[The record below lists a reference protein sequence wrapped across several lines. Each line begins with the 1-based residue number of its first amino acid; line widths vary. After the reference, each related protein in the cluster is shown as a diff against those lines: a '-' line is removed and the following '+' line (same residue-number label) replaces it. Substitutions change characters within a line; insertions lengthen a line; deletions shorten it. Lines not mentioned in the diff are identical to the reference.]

1 MFKEFFPEGQTVFKD
16 KPFTPEFFTLTL
28 DEIDNAGESF
38 IGIIRVDEQDSVY
51 FLFFLK
57 GDAYAAGCLKKG
69 EPESL
74 SINDFLEHM
83 SNLQKGSTI
92 SLLKIDPVLFK
103 GMLVFLQRE
112 PSIRVST
119 ESINLDDLFSQ
130 IKGDGVTTF
139 LILKSGNRYN
149 FFYFHFGQPKMAHL
163 ADSSQV
169 VDGIAVAERMLMYAY
184 PEDKTPVE
192 MFVYSDIKTTEA
204 SDTAEAKH
212 SVMKD
217 AIMQRT
223 KETVKEELP
232 VPEEEIAEEKVPADK
247 AQTGRPGRIRIEIIG
262 GVHKGNKFNVPL
274 PCSVGRRDADIR
286 IRDMTISKRHISFEA
301 SEDKIILKDLNSTN
315 GTFLNGQEVREA
327 VLSDGDIIQIGDT
340 SLRIQFVTN

>member
-1 MFKEFFPEGQTVFKD
+1 MFKEFFPEGQAVFKD
-16 KPFTPEFFTLTL
+16 KPFTPEFFALTL

-38 IGIIRVDEQDSVY
+38 IGIIRVDEHDSVY

-57 GDAYAAGCLKKG
+57 GDAYAAGCLKNG

-74 SINDFLEHM
+74 SISDFLKHM
-83 SNLQKGSTI
+83 SDLKKGSTI
-92 SLLKIDPVLFK
+92 SLYKIDPVLFK

-112 PSIRVST
+112 PSIRVSI
-119 ESINLDDLFSQ
+119 ESINLDDLLSQ
-130 IKGDGVTTF
+130 IKSDGVTTF
-139 LILKSGNRYN
+139 LILKKGNRYN

-163 ADSSQV
+163 ADSSQA

-204 SDTAEAKH
+204 SDMAEAKH

-217 AIMQRT
+217 AIMQKKNDAAK
-223 KETVKEELP
+223 KEPP
-232 VPEEEIAEEKVPADK
+232 VSEEKITEEKILADM
-247 AQTGRPGRIRIEIIG
+247 AQMSRPGRIRIEIID

-301 SEDKIILKDLNSTN
+301 SGDKIILKDLNSTN
-315 GTFLNGQEVREA
+315 GTFLNGQEVTEA
-327 VLSDGDIIQIGDT
+327 VLSDGDTIKIGDT
-340 SLRIQFVTN
+340 LLRIQFVTN

>member
-1 MFKEFFPEGQTVFKD
+1 MFKEFFPEGQVVYKN

-38 IGIIRVDEQDSVY
+38 IGVIRVDEQDSVY

-69 EPESL
+69 EPKSL
-74 SINDFLEHM
+74 SINDFIEHM
-83 SNLQKGSTI
+83 SNLKKGGTI
-92 SLLKIDPVLFK
+92 SLFKIDPVLFK

-112 PSIRVST
+112 PSIRIST

-130 IKGDGVTTF
+130 IKSDGVTTF
-139 LILKSGNRYN
+139 LILKKGNRYN

-169 VDGIAVAERMLMYAY
+169 IDGIAVAERMLMYAY

-204 SDTAEAKH
+204 SDTAEAKP
-212 SVMKD
+212 SAMKD
-217 AIMQRT
+217 AIMQKTR
-223 KETVKEELP
+223 ESVKEALP
-232 VPEEEIAEEKVPADK
+232 VSEKKISGETASMDEAK
-247 AQTGRPGRIRIEIIG
+247 INRPGRIRIEIIG

-301 SEDKIILKDLNSTN
+301 FDDMIILKDLNSTN

-340 SLRIQFVTN
+340 SLRIQFVTH